1 MAHVAS
7 KELEHLLDVVVHGNR
22 GSDMADMLH
31 YPGRSLGLYWETQKV
46 VVIIVPVLSR
56 ITGCSDSVPA
66 ASPIGLYVFIV
77 PRAPNTP

>member
-31 YPGRSLGLYWETQKV
+31 DPGRWLGLYWETQKV
-46 VVIIVPVLSR
+46 VVIIVQVLSK
-56 ITGCSDSVPA
+56 ITRCSNSVPA
-66 ASPIGLYVFIV
+66 ASPIGLYVSIA
-77 PRAPNTP
+77 PRAPTTP